1 MLKSDHMIQLKETT
15 PQDKEMLPPE
25 TDSDDFDFVEPKMME
40 IDHNENPE
48 SGSSSSSSE
57 GSRSSSEKD
66 DRESFSFVK

>member
-1 MLKSDHMIQLKETT
+1 MIQLKETSL
-15 PQDKEMLPPE
+15 QDKEMLPPE

-57 GSRSSSEKD
+57 AHQRKMRGNPFRL
-66 DRESFSFVK
+66 